1 MTEVRLAIN
10 THTPRALPPPQPVD
24 HSKPPHPNS
33 ENATGTGQPAKK
45 RKIEYGPPALT
56 RKDFILAW
64 SIDMA
69 AFRAR
74 QKEITLEQR
83 RARRTERKESESTI
97 VQYDQGLCEPQT
109 HETARPTQNSATASS
124 LASSGQSKA
133 PPSMTINDTS
143 PAAQHTLPNSQQTSD
158 GHHNTTST
166 SSVAPVQ
173 GTIQQNEEKPG
184 TGPTKSA
191 TTKEVRKRRLGGDGL
206 SLQHVS
212 LSQEK
217 IAMITDASPLSILVP
232 VSNPDPGCI
241 SKQCQ
246 SH

>member
-1 MTEVRLAIN
+1 
-10 THTPRALPPPQPVD
+10 
-24 HSKPPHPNS
+24 
-33 ENATGTGQPAKK
+33 
-45 RKIEYGPPALT
+45 
-56 RKDFILAW
+56 
-64 SIDMA
+64 MA

-97 VQYDQGLCEPQT
+97 VQIDQGLCEPQT
-109 HETARPTQNSATASS
+109 HETARPTQNSGTASS

-158 GHHNTTST
+158 EHHNTTST

-173 GTIQQNEEKPG
+173 GTIQQNEEKRG